1 MAKSNQFL
9 KIFAKNGGSVEG
21 ECYDEKHLR
30 EIDLLSWHW
39 DVEDP
44 AVPKSSTK
52 GEDKDKSKAK
62 PKGDAAGESDRK
74 PKPSKFAF
82 SKATDRS
89 TTRLLGAMDKGEIF
103 PRALLTIEERYEE
116 SPLAFYMEVELTDV
130 IVVDFKWH
138 GTAEGAG
145 SSFNEDWEL
154 NYSNIEFRYHWRQG
168 EKGWIHQQFDRPPD
182 AADGSSIKSP
192 LSAAE
197 KNAMD
202 TERIKGVVKKLDIKP
217 R

>member
-9 KIFAKNGGSVEG
+9 KIYAKNGGSVEG
-21 ECYDEKHLR
+21 ECYDAKHLR

-44 AVPKSSTK
+44 AVPKSSPK
-52 GEDKDKSKAK
+52 GEDKTKTKV
-62 PKGDAAGESDRK
+62 KGDAVGESDRK
-74 PKPSKFAF
+74 PKPSKFSF

-89 TTRLLGAMDKGEIF
+89 TTRLLGAMDRGEIF
-103 PRALLTIEERYEE
+103 PRAVLTIEERYEE
-116 SPLAFYMEVELTDV
+116 SPLAFFMEVELTDV

-138 GTAEGAG
+138 GTSEGAG

-154 NYSNIEFRYHWRQG
+154 NYSNIQFRYHWRQG
-168 EKGWIHQQFDRPPD
+168 EKGWIHQVFDRPPD
-182 AADGSSIKSP
+182 ATDGSSKKSP
-192 LSAAE
+192 LSPAE
-197 KNAMD
+197 QSAIT
-202 TERIKGVVKKLDIKP
+202 TEQIKGVVKKMDIKP